1 MGLIILI
8 RQQIFAVMENIKYA
22 LVIGGNEFN
31 ESVSIYNKIKKE
43 DLIKK
48 S

>member
-8 RQQIFAVMENIKYA
+8 KQQIFAVMENIKYA

-31 ESVSIYNKIKKE
+31 DSESIYNKIKKE
-43 DLIKK
+43 GFIKK